1 MLDQWFAQIFFFPSM
16 DLRKRCGKYLEKY
29 YCKLGQTLTSG
40 SVFWVVLVTLTRRM
54 AFVAFVVV
62 VKVFFVAIV
71 KTKSHL
77 PHTQNFTDIMCSI

>member
-1 MLDQWFAQIFFFPSM
+1 M
-16 DLRKRCGKYLEKY
+16 DLLIEVKDEN
-29 YCKLGQTLTSG
+29 LTSG

-62 VKVFFVAIV
+62 VNVFCVAIV

-77 PHTQNFTDIMCSI
+77 PHAQLF